1 MAQRTLRAL
10 QVSPDVDS
18 VTKYLVTSPLPHMQG
33 QEGSI
38 AGIHIHKRGLPA
50 VLSRFK
56 QRSPSAFA
64 ASLFMAATLFA
75 APSHAFAQE
84 GFSWAEDF
92 LERIAKVDEQTS
104 GELGV
109 YLKDLDSG
117 VSASY
122 HGDEVWYLASTVKVP
137 IAIAIMRRIDEGTMS
152 LDTTVRLMESDYVD
166 GAGPTNSHKPGT
178 PLTVRYLMDQ
188 MLIHS
193 DNTASDLLI
202 SLVGLDAINAVTA
215 ELVPQGFGPIT
226 RLADVR
232 RLIYGEFH
240 PAASQLSGRDFLRLK
255 QQPQEAGRL
264 SLLAKLIGVQRSE
277 FQKISLAEAY
287 KRYYATPFNSATLQA
302 YGDLLSALIQGR
314 AASRASTEYLIS
326 VMNRV
331 ETGTQR
337 IKAGLPKTV
346 GYAHKTGTQVSRICD
361 AGLIA
366 PPPYRQAEPAGQ
378 IVVVACVRGGASTA
392 KGERALRGTGEA
404 ITASGVLR
412 L

>member
-1 MAQRTLRAL
+1 
-10 QVSPDVDS
+10 
-18 VTKYLVTSPLPHMQG
+18 
-33 QEGSI
+33 
-38 AGIHIHKRGLPA
+38 
-50 VLSRFK
+50 
-56 QRSPSAFA
+56 
-64 ASLFMAATLFA
+64 MAAALLI
-75 APSHAFAQE
+75 APTQTFAQE

-109 YLKDLDSG
+109 YLKDLDTG

-122 HGDEVWYLASTVKVP
+122 HGDETWYLASTIKVP
-137 IAIAIMRRIDEGTMS
+137 VAIAIMRRIDQGTMS
-152 LDTTVRLMESDYVD
+152 LDTKVRLLEPDYVD
-166 GAGPTNSHKPGT
+166 GAGPTNSKAPGT
-178 PLTVRYLMDQ
+178 SLSVRYLMDQ

-193 DNTASDLLI
+193 DNTATDMLI
-202 SLVGLDAINAVTA
+202 SMAGLEAVNSVTT
-215 ELVPQGFGPIT
+215 ELVPEGIGPIT

-232 RLIYGEFH
+232 RLVYSEFH
-240 PAASQLSGRDFLRLK
+240 PAAQQLSGRDFLRLK
-255 QQPQEAGRL
+255 QQPKEAGRL
-264 SLLAKLIGVQRSE
+264 ALLAKLLNVQQSD
-277 FQKISLAEAY
+277 FQKISLSDAY
-287 KRYYATPFNSATLQA
+287 ARYYATPYNSGTLQA
-302 YGDLLSALIQGR
+302 YGDLLSALVQGR
-314 AASRASTEYLIS
+314 AVSRASTEYLIS

-366 PPPYRQAEPAGQ
+366 PPPYRQADPAGQ
-378 IVVVACVRGGASTA
+378 IVVVACVRGAASTA
-392 KGERALRGTGEA
+392 KAERALRGTGEA

>member
-1 MAQRTLRAL
+1 MLPRPKHPSRT
-10 QVSPDVDS
+10 
-18 VTKYLVTSPLPHMQG
+18 
-33 QEGSI
+33 
-38 AGIHIHKRGLPA
+38 GI
-50 VLSRFK
+50 
-56 QRSPSAFA
+56 A
-64 ASLFMAATLFA
+64 ASLLMAAALLIVPTQTFA
-75 APSHAFAQE
+75 KE

-137 IAIAIMRRIDEGTMS
+137 VAIAIMRRIDQGTMS
-152 LDTTVRLMESDYVD
+152 LDTTVRLLESDYVD
-166 GAGPTNSHKPGT
+166 GAGPTNSHAPGT
-178 PLTVRYLMDQ
+178 TLSVRYLMDQ

-193 DNTASDLLI
+193 DNTASDMLI

-232 RLIYGEFH
+232 RLIYSEFH
-240 PAASQLSGRDFLRLK
+240 PAAQQLSGRDFLRLK
-255 QQPQEAGRL
+255 QQPKEAGRL
-264 SLLAKLIGVQRSE
+264 STLAKLLDVQQSE
-277 FQKISLAEAY
+277 FQKISLSEAY
-287 KRYYATPFNSATLQA
+287 ARYYATPFNSASLQA
-302 YGDLLSALIQGR
+302 YGDLLSALVEGR
-314 AASRASTEYLIS
+314 AVSRASTEYLIS

-331 ETGTQR
+331 ETGAQR

-346 GYAHKTGTQVSRICD
+346 AYAHKTGTQVSRACD
-361 AGLIA
+361 VGLIA
-366 PPPYRQAEPAGQ
+366 PPPYRQADPAGQ
-378 IVVVACVRGGASTA
+378 IVVVACVRGAASTA
-392 KGERALRGTGEA
+392 KAERALRGTGEA